1 LKFTYF
7 PYKGLKV
14 RNAKKMGRK
23 GNSWFSTVK
32 KALSPEPKEKND
44 QVKIK
49 FIFNLSQVSRMF
61 LILLATAF
69 AEFK

>member
-1 LKFTYF
+1 MKFTYF